1 MSSAPSPTSASR
13 DSAASREATGDL
25 SAPGRIVRAALIR
38 FAQQGVAGAT
48 VRDIAADA
56 GVSAALVIHH
66 FGSKEA
72 LRRECDDRVVAFV
85 RAKERASAAQTLDAA
100 FTRYGTYAARML
112 AEDSAESR
120 RLFDEL
126 LEVSK
131 AAVADGSATGSLRR
145 SSDPDAQAV
154 ALLLLGLAP
163 FAFTANLMHWA
174 GTDAESA
181 MTRLAVPIAE
191 IYTSGLMTDSAVLEA
206 ARTTS
211 GTRS

>member
-1 MSSAPSPTSASR
+1 MSSVHTASH
-13 DSAASREATGDL
+13 DLAASREETGDL

-38 FAQQGVAGAT
+38 FAQQGVAGAR
-48 VRDIAADA
+48 VRDIAVDA

-72 LRRECDDRVVAFV
+72 LRRECDRRVVDFI
-85 RAKERASAAQTLDAA
+85 RAKKRTTAAQTLDAA
-100 FTRYGTYAARML
+100 FARYGAYAARML

-154 ALLLLGLAP
+154 ALLVLGLAP
-163 FAFTANLMHWA
+163 FTFTANLVHWA

-191 IYTSGLMTDSAVLEA
+191 IYTSGLMTDSAVLDA
-206 ARTTS
+206 AQSANGPRA
-211 GTRS
+211 

>member
-1 MSSAPSPTSASR
+1 M
-13 DSAASREATGDL
+13 
-25 SAPGRIVRAALIR
+25 R
-38 FAQQGVAGAT
+38 FARQGIAGAT

-72 LRRECDDRVVAFV
+72 LRRECDRRVVAFI
-85 RAKERASAAQTLDAA
+85 RGKERATAAQTLDAA
-100 FTRYGTYAARML
+100 FAAYGAYAARML

-131 AAVADGSATGSLRR
+131 AAVADGSAAGSLRR
-145 SSDPDAQAV
+145 SSDPEAQAV
-154 ALLLLGLAP
+154 ALLVLGLAP
-163 FAFTANLMHWA
+163 FTFTANLVHWA
-174 GTDAESA
+174 DSDAESA

-191 IYTSGLMTDSAVLEA
+191 IYTSGLLTDDAVLEA
-206 ARTTS
+206 AQSES
-211 GTRS
+211 GARG